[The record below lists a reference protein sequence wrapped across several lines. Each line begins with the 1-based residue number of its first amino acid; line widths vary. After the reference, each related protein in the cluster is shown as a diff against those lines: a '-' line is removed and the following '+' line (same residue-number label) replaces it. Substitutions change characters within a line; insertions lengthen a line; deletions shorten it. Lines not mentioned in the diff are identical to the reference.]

1 VAAAEGEVPR
11 WDERLKTSTS
21 SIPVRVRHPAISFDI
36 AQTARAPDT
45 VRVDLPDVQYAKS
58 GDVNIAYQVTG
69 KGPFDLVFVPGYV
82 THIELQWAIP
92 SFSPFLERLSSFS
105 RLIRF
110 DKRGTGMSDRVSG
123 APTMETRM
131 DDVRAV
137 MDAVGSR
144 CAAFCGLSEGAAMSI
159 LFAATYPER
168 TATLV
173 VRSAFPRR
181 MWAPDYPWGRTE
193 EEYQRE
199 VERDLSVFGPR
210 EQAREAVR
218 ALGRF
223 DDAEV
228 ESFLQELR
236 FGASPGALEALH
248 LMNKEIDIRHVL
260 PAVRVPTLILHGSED
275 TIVPTEVARYMAS
288 LIPSARVIEIP
299 GAGHLAYGPAA
310 TLIVDE
316 IERFLQDAWEA
327 GAWEEEEADR
337 VLATVLF
344 TDIVGSTAK
353 AIELGDRAWR
363 ELLERHHALIRREL
377 VRFRGAELDVA
388 GDGFF
393 ARFDGPA
400 RAIRC
405 ACAITKG
412 LRELGLEV
420 RAGLHTGEC
429 ELMDGK
435 VGGIAVHIGA
445 RVAKQAQPG
454 EVLVSSTVKDLVAGS
469 GLRFRERG
477 SAALKGVP
485 EEWRLYAV
493 ERSE

>member
-1 VAAAEGEVPR
+1 V
-11 WDERLKTSTS
+11 K
-21 SIPVRVRHPAISFDI
+21 I
-36 AQTARAPDT
+36 
-45 VRVDLPDVQYAKS
+45 PDVQYAKS

-69 KGPFDLVFVPGYV
+69 EGPFDLVFVPGYV
-82 THIELQWAIP
+82 THLELHWAIP
-92 SFSPFLERLSSFS
+92 SFAPFLERLSSFS

-123 APTMETRM
+123 APTLETRM

-144 CAAFCGLSEGAAMSI
+144 RAAFYGLSEGAAMSL

-168 TATLV
+168 MAALV

-181 MWAPDYPWGRTE
+181 MWAPDYPWGQTV
-193 EEYQRE
+193 EEYERE
-199 VERDLSVFGPR
+199 VERAMRIFGPR

-218 ALGRF
+218 SLGRF
-223 DDAEV
+223 TDTEV
-228 ESFLQELR
+228 ESFLQMLR

-248 LMNKEIDIRHVL
+248 RMNKEIDIRHVL

-275 TIVPTEVARYMAS
+275 AIVPLEVGRYIAS
-288 LIPSARVIEIP
+288 QIPTARVVEIA
-299 GAGHLAYGPAA
+299 GVGHLAFGNPGA
-310 TLIVDE
+310 TLVADE
-316 IERFLQDAWEA
+316 LERFLTEVWEA
-327 GAWEEEEADR
+327 GAWEEEEPDR

-344 TDIVGSTAK
+344 TDIVGSTEK
-353 AIELGDRAWR
+353 ATELGDRAWR

-400 RAIRC
+400 RGVRC
-405 ACAITKG
+405 ACAITESV
-412 LRELGLEV
+412 RELGLEV

-429 ELMDGK
+429 EVMDSK

-445 RVAKQAQPG
+445 RVASEAQPG

-477 SAALKGVP
+477 IAALKGVP
-485 EEWRLYAV
+485 DEWRLYAV
-493 ERSE
+493 EHAD

>member
-1 VAAAEGEVPR
+1 VEV
-11 WDERLKTSTS
+11 
-21 SIPVRVRHPAISFDI
+21 
-36 AQTARAPDT
+36 
-45 VRVDLPDVQYAKS
+45 PDVQYAKS

-69 KGPFDLVFVPGYV
+69 EGPIDLVFVPGFV
-82 THIELQWAIP
+82 THLELHWTMP
-92 SFSPFLERLSSFS
+92 SFSSFLERLSSFS

-123 APTMETRM
+123 APTLEARM

-144 CAAFCGLSEGAAMSI
+144 RAAFYGLSEGAAMSI

-168 TATLV
+168 TAALV

-193 EEYQRE
+193 EEYERE
-199 VERDLSVFGPR
+199 LERDLRIFGSR
-210 EQAREAVR
+210 QQAREAAR
-218 ALGRF
+218 GLGRF
-223 DDAEV
+223 NDTEV
-228 ESFLQELR
+228 EAFLQMLR
-236 FGASPGALEALH
+236 FGSSPGALEALQR
-248 LMNKEIDIRHVL
+248 MNKEIDVRHVL
-260 PAVRVPTLILHGSED
+260 PSVHVPTLILHGSED
-275 TIVPTEVARYMAS
+275 SIVPLEVARYVGS
-288 LIPSARVIEIP
+288 RIPTARVVEIP
-299 GAGHLAYGPAA
+299 GVGHLAFGTGADLIAA
-310 TLIVDE
+310 E
-316 IERFLQDAWEA
+316 IERFLNDVLSA
-327 GAWEEEEADR
+327 GGWQEQEPDR
-337 VLATVLF
+337 LLATVLF

-353 AIELGDRAWR
+353 AAELGDRAWR

-405 ACAITKG
+405 ACAITEAI
-412 LRELGLEV
+412 RELGLEL

-429 ELMDGK
+429 EVVDGK
-435 VGGIAVHIGA
+435 IGGIAVHIGA
-445 RVAKQAQPG
+445 RVARHAQPG

-477 SAALKGVP
+477 SVELTGVAD
-485 EEWRLYAV
+485 EWRLYAV
-493 ERSE
+493 ERNG